1 MHQANGLQFTARVGE
16 LPEDIFSLVGF
27 ELTEG
32 LSELVHGRLKMASN
46 LPTPAA
52 ADILEQHLELTIWQ
66 NGAAIRRFTGVVS
79 EFVRGDSGHRRTHYE
94 VVIQPPLWRLGL
106 MHYSRIFQSQSTDN
120 ILRSLIRGRDI
131 ADAVFD
137 LRRQSAAHPPQ
148 Q

>member
-16 LPEDIFSLVGF
+16 LPEDVFSLVGF

-46 LPTPAA
+46 LPTLAA
-52 ADILEQHLELTIWQ
+52 TDILEQRLELTIWQ
-66 NGAAIRRFTGVVS
+66 NG
-79 EFVRGDSGHRRTHYE
+79 
-94 VVIQPPLWRLGL
+94 
-106 MHYSRIFQSQSTDN
+106 RIFQSQSTNN
-120 ILRSLIRGRDI
+120 ILRSLIRERDI

-137 LRRQSAAHPPQ
+137 LLRQSAAHPPQ